1 MLLIEGM
8 FIMEEDKSMMATA
21 ESRRIET
28 CRLVLDV
35 VKPGDKVCGK
45 YLAQLKKEEQ
55 EKEEAAEKARQRE
68 EKREPEEANTP
79 EEAASQP
86 VQEPV
91 KIERSGPMDG
101 EGIAECK
108 MTIEANLKDR
118 RSIQYNNDWD
128 DMMKTGIID
137 FTATN
142 SFGGPTRTTI
152 NCHEL
157 LNK

>member
-1 MLLIEGM
+1 MLLVEGM
-8 FIMEEDKSMMATA
+8 FTMEEDKAMMATA

-45 YLAQLKKEEQ
+45 YLDQLKKEEVM
-55 EKEEAAEKARQRE
+55 EKARQHE
-68 EKREPEEANTP
+68 AEREPEEANTP
-79 EEAASQP
+79 DETASQP
-86 VQEPV
+86 AQEPV
-91 KIERSGPMDG
+91 RIERSGPMNG

-118 RSIQYNNDWD
+118 RSTQYNNDWD
-128 DMMKTGIID
+128 NMMKTGIID

-142 SFGGPTRTTI
+142 SFGGPTRTTV